1 MCPAKKC
8 GARTPELES
17 GMTKFL
23 KLLILI
29 PAGVVILAFAIANRT
44 VVTVSFDPFSTLGTS
59 SAVVTAPLFAVMFA
73 ALILGVIIGGTAT
86 WFTQGSH
93 RRKARLARN
102 EAEQWQEEANR
113 LREKVPAGRIPS
125 RALVR

>member
-1 MCPAKKC
+1 
-8 GARTPELES
+8 
-17 GMTKFL
+17 MTKFL

-29 PAGVVILAFAIANRT
+29 PAGLVILAFSIANRT

-59 SAVVTAPLFAVMFA
+59 SAVNAPLFAVMFA
-73 ALILGVIIGGTAT
+73 ALILGVILGGTAT
-86 WFTQGSH
+86 WFTQGAH